1 MRVPH
6 RARPHDEAAT
16 FQMTPLID
24 LVFLLLSYFLFTLS
38 LAAQEGVL
46 PSKLAVGEDQSEQQQ
61 EEEPPQQ
68 VILRLVRTGDAVQ
81 YFVDD
86 WPVASFAELSG
97 RLANLPDDTLVVIDA
112 APTVATA
119 PVIRTYNQC
128 LKLGLSRVV
137 FPVSY

>member
-1 MRVPH
+1 MRIPH
-6 RARPHDEAAT
+6 RARPDGSALT

-24 LVFLLLSYFLFTLS
+24 LVFLLLTYFLFTLS
-38 LAAQEGVL
+38 LTAQEGVL
-46 PSKLAVGEDQSEQQQ
+46 PSKLALGEDPSEQQQ
-61 EEEPPQQ
+61 EDDPEQ

-86 WPVASFAELSG
+86 WPVTGFTEMVG
-97 RLANLPDDTLVVIDA
+97 RLRALPKQTLVVIDA

-137 FPVSY
+137 FPVS

>member
-1 MRVPH
+1 VRVPH
-6 RARPHDEAAT
+6 RARPDGGALT

-38 LAAQEGVL
+38 LTALEGVL
-46 PSKLAVGEDQSEQQQ
+46 PSKLALGEDPSEQRQD
-61 EEEPPQQ
+61 EDPPDQ

-81 YFVDD
+81 YFVDE
-86 WPVASFAELSG
+86 WPVAGFAELAG
-97 RLANLPDDTLVVIDA
+97 RLARLPKDTLVVIDA

-128 LKLGLSRVV
+128 LRLGLSRVV
-137 FPVSY
+137 FPVSS

>member
-1 MRVPH
+1 MRVSH
-6 RARPHDEAAT
+6 RARAHGESAT

-38 LAAQEGVL
+38 IIAAEGVL
-46 PSKLAVGEDQSEQQQ
+46 PSKLAIGEDPSEQQAD
-61 EEEPPQQ
+61 EDPPEQ
-68 VILRLVRTGDAVQ
+68 VIVRLVRTGEAVQ
-81 YFVDD
+81 FFVDE
-86 WPVASFAELSG
+86 WPVASFAELVA
-97 RLANLPDDTLVVIDA
+97 RLAQLPKQTLVVIDA

-137 FPVSY
+137 FPVS